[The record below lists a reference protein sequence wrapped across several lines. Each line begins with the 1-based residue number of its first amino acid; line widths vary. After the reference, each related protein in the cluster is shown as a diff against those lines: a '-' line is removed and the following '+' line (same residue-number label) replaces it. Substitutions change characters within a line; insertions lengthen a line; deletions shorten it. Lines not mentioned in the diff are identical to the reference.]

1 MWRAHPCVPCRD
13 SSRRLRSFTEGRF
26 SMRHATS
33 EPAPPRI
40 VERFFEFSLL
50 GMLASG
56 YFAVATSGYLD
67 LPTAVLTLA
76 ALCLRTLMAADVI
89 EVQIS
94 GGLAD
99 VLALCFVAF
108 YPLDYLY
115 ISGTFL
121 PATLHF
127 IFFLL
132 VCKVLTARSTRDFT
146 YLKVLAA
153 LELLGAAILS
163 TSLSFFS
170 FLALFMLFA
179 IASFASGEVRVSTQ
193 QQRTVV
199 RGGLRAFPRRLGG
212 LAIFLFVGILA
223 MTSALFFVLPRT
235 ARAALERFVPAR
247 YHLPGFANE
256 VTLGQLGEIKQNS
269 APVMHVRRLYVGEG
283 RLDVRWRGAA
293 LSQFDGKRW
302 FNMNE

>member
-1 MWRAHPCVPCRD
+1 MGLSAP
-13 SSRRLRSFTEGRF
+13 SLLRSKR
-26 SMRHATS
+26 A

-56 YFAVATSGYLD
+56 YSAVATSGYLD

-153 LELLGAAILS
+153 LELLGAA
-163 TSLSFFS
+163 
-170 FLALFMLFA
+170 
-179 IASFASGEVRVSTQ
+179 
-193 QQRTVV
+193 
-199 RGGLRAFPRRLGG
+199 
-212 LAIFLFVGILA
+212 
-223 MTSALFFVLPRT
+223 
-235 ARAALERFVPAR
+235 
-247 YHLPGFANE
+247 
-256 VTLGQLGEIKQNS
+256 
-269 APVMHVRRLYVGEG
+269 
-283 RLDVRWRGAA
+283 
-293 LSQFDGKRW
+293 
-302 FNMNE
+302 

>member
-1 MWRAHPCVPCRD
+1 MGLPAPSAPPRVVPQ
-13 SSRRLRSFTEGRF
+13 
-26 SMRHATS
+26 
-33 EPAPPRI
+33 PPRI

-50 GMLASG
+50 GMLTSG

-99 VLALCFVAF
+99 VLALSFIAF

-115 ISGTFL
+115 VSGTFL

-132 VCKVLTARSTRDFT
+132 VCKVLTARNTRDFT

-163 TSLSFFS
+163 TSLSFFA

-179 IASFASGEVRVSTQ
+179 ISSFASG
-193 QQRTVV
+193 VV
-199 RGGLRAFPRRLGG
+199 RGGLRAFPRRLGV
-212 LAIFLFVGILA
+212 LAVFLFAGILA
-223 MTSALFFVLPRT
+223 MTAMLFFVLPRT
-235 ARAALERFVPAR
+235 ARAALDRFVPAR
-247 YHLPGFANE
+247 Y
-256 VTLGQLGEIKQNS
+256 
-269 APVMHVRRLYVGEG
+269 
-283 RLDVRWRGAA
+283 
-293 LSQFDGKRW
+293 
-302 FNMNE
+302 